1 MAGGMKMT
9 DQTTN
14 PTPDPTPV
22 APTAQPEKTFTQAEL
37 ERQLGERL
45 ARERAKYADYE
56 ELKAAKTKLEELEAG
71 QLSERD
77 KLQKQIEKLEKK
89 AAEAEARALEKE
101 QKAQEILIRSAVLSE
116 ASKLGFANPEDAYLL
131 LAQKPTIGEDG
142 QPAGVAEAVKALAE
156 SRPYLIRGTQSRIP
170 TGEPFN
176 PSGQQGTIKETDEQ
190 RRQRLYNRRGRAF
203 DTTQAEQRGGG
214 VIWNQKPE

>member
-1 MAGGMKMT
+1 MT
-9 DQTTN
+9 EQTTN

-56 ELKAAKTKLEELEAG
+56 ELKTAKAKLDELEAG

-101 QKAQEILIRSAVLSE
+101 RLAQETLIRSAVLSE

-142 QPAGVAEAVKALAE
+142 QPAGVAEAIKALAE
-156 SRPYLIRGTQSRIP
+156 SRPYLLRGTTQSRIP

-176 PSGQQGTIKETDEQ
+176 PSGQPGQARETDAE
-190 RRQRLYNRRGRAF
+190 RRARLFGGRRRAF
-203 DTTQAEQRGGG
+203 DPDEAKRRGGG
-214 VIWNQKPE
+214 VVWPTKPE

>member
-1 MAGGMKMT
+1 MT

-22 APTAQPEKTFTQAEL
+22 VPTAQPEKTFTQAEL

-101 QKAQEILIRSAVLSE
+101 RLAQETLIRSAVLSE

-142 QPAGVAEAVKALAE
+142 QPAGVAEAIKALAE

-176 PSGQQGTIKETDEQ
+176 PSGQQGQLRETDEQ
-190 RRQRLYNRRGRAF
+190 RRARLFGGRRRNF
-203 DTTQAEQRGGG
+203 DPEEMKRRGGG
-214 VIWNQKPE
+214 VVWPTRPE

>member
-1 MAGGMKMT
+1 MSDAT
-9 DQTTN
+9 PN

-89 AAEAEARALEKE
+89 VAEAEARALEKE

-116 ASKLGFANPEDAYLL
+116 ASRLGFANPEDAYLL
-131 LAQKPTIGEDG
+131 LGTKPTIGEDG

-156 SRPYLIRGTQSRIP
+156 TRPYLLRGTTQSRIP

-176 PSGQQGTIKETDEQ
+176 PSGQQGQLRETDEQ
-190 RRQRLYNRRGRAF
+190 RRARLFGGRRRAF
-203 DTTQAEQRGGG
+203 DPDEAKRRGGG
-214 VIWNQKPE
+214 VIWPKPE